1 MKYRALLGAFA
12 AIVLASCGEAGD
24 LSGSGAVPDCAAEDQ
39 SGQCQLRRLVTD
51 SLTNYVAGAPQSL
64 ETEHVW
70 SMRSREEYTAQF
82 DLIGGEDYV
91 LIGACDR
98 ECLDIDLFLRDA
110 NGEQVVDAEG
120 NPLQDLLLD
129 RMPVIS
135 FTAPEDGTY
144 QVALSMLDCLIEP
157 CYAGLRAMR
166 LILDPDAEPRFDARL
181 SSGFD
186 DPASFVLEAGGDRA
200 WTSGTE
206 TACRGHFNA
215 APDVGVTYTSDD
227 GGFPLVISAGPA
239 DPAVSPMAADY
250 DTTLMV
256 FAYDAG
262 VWLCDD
268 DSGVGQNP
276 SVTIPRPSGR
286 YAIWVG
292 SYLPDARPQTRLLV
306 SEHISQ

>member
-1 MKYRALLGAFA
+1 MKLRTLIGAVA
-12 AIVLASCGEAGD
+12 AIALMSCSEAAD
-24 LSGSGAVPDCAAEDQ
+24 MFGSGVVADCADEDQ

-51 SLTNYVAGAPQSL
+51 SLTTYVAGAPQSL
-64 ETEHVW
+64 EAEHVW
-70 SMRSREEYTAQF
+70 RMRSREEYVAQF
-82 DLIGGEDYV
+82 DLTGGEEYV

-110 NGEQVVDAEG
+110 NGEQIFDAEG
-120 NPLQDLLLD
+120 NPLQDILLD
-129 RMPVIS
+129 RVPVIS
-135 FTAPEDGTY
+135 FSPPEDGTY

-166 LILDPDAEPRFDARL
+166 LILDPYAEPRFSARL

-200 WTSGTE
+200 WTSVSE
-206 TACRGHFNA
+206 SACRGHFNP
-215 APDVGVTYTSDD
+215 APDVGVTYTP
-227 GGFPLVISAGPA
+227 GGGAFPLIVSAGPA
-239 DPAVSPMAADY
+239 DPAVSPMTPDY

-276 SVTIPRPSGR
+276 SVTISRPSGR

-292 SYLPDARPQTRLLV
+292 SYLSDARPRTRLFL